1 MTSETAGTE
10 WIVDAHGC
18 SPQRLCDETIL
29 RLVCRRIVDE
39 LKLTVLGQ
47 PQWHCFPPQNGVT
60 GLTMLSESHLACH
73 TYPEWGLATFNL
85 YCCRDREAWP
95 WEKRLRELLDAQRV
109 AVRKVRRGVGDALPE
124 PAARIARRETTQ

>member
-10 WIVDAHGC
+10 WIVDAYGC
-18 SPQRLCDETIL
+18 SAERLCDETLL
-29 RLVCRRIVDE
+29 RLVCRQVVDE

-47 PQWHCFPPQNGVT
+47 AQWHRFPPQNGVT

-73 TYPEWGLATFNL
+73 TYPELGLATFNL

-95 WEKRLRELLDAQRV
+95 WEARLQELLEAQRV
-109 AVRKVRRGVGDALPE
+109 TVRKVSRGAGDARQE
-124 PAARIARRETTQ
+124 PTARMVRQEAPR